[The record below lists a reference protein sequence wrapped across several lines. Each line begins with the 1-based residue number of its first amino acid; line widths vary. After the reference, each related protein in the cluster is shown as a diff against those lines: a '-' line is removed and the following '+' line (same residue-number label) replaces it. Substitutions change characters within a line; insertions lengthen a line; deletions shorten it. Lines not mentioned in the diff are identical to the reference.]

1 MRTVVLTCAAL
12 ALASGCG
19 KDPKALLAPGKPD
32 FPPPLAGLTFGMAK
46 AEALAAAAPAG
57 RMIGETLYP
66 KGYRKAQVELLFGYG
81 SDRLEKL
88 DISFPEG
95 TNAADLATAAW
106 GAPVPGQDGDKEVKI
121 WLNPEK
127 GIRAYFT
134 KASYD
139 TRLFIQQYSPLEAF
153 LGTDGKAFAFEA
165 KQPIIGATRAQLVAA
180 YKLDSDRIRFPP
192 NRCGEMNLTFDVHFD
207 GAGTARSYE
216 TRFEGGYCDL
226 DTEAVK
232 QIMEAK
238 FGKPTNL
245 DPKDPALVYTQEPNV
260 IALKMVA
267 GGKWAGQGKSGIGL
281 AVFPRPTAGKLP
293 GVRHN

>member
-1 MRTVVLTCAAL
+1 MRTVVVTCAAVL
-12 ALASGCG
+12 ALAAGCG
-19 KDPKALLAPGKPD
+19 KDPNTLLAPGKPD
-32 FPPPLAGLTFGMAK
+32 LPPPIGGLSFGMAK
-46 AEALAAAAPAG
+46 ADALAAAAPAG
-57 RMIGETLYP
+57 RMIGGTLYA
-66 KGYRKAQVELLFGYG
+66 KVYRKTQIELLFGYG
-81 SDRLEKL
+81 SDRFEKV

-106 GAPVPGQDGDKEVKI
+106 GAPVLGKDGDKEVKI

-127 GIRAYFT
+127 GIRATFS

-139 TRLFIQQYSPLEAF
+139 TRLFIDAYSPLETF
-153 LGTDGKAFAFEA
+153 LGNPGKAFAFEA

-180 YKLDSDRIRFPP
+180 YKLDGDRIRFPP

-238 FGKPTNL
+238 FGKPQNL
-245 DPKDPALVYTQEPNV
+245 DAKDPALVYAQEPNV
-260 IALKMVA
+260 IALKMVGA
-267 GGKWAGQGKSGIGL
+267 GKWAGQGKAGIGL
-281 AVFPRPTAGKLP
+281 AVFPRPTAGKLA
-293 GVRHN
+293 GIKH